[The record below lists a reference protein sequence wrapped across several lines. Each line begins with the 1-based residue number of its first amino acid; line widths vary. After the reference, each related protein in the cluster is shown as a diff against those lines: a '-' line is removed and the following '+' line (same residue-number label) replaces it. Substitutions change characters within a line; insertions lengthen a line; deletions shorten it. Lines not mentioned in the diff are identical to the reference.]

1 MKRLTQI
8 LLLTSAALALTAT
21 SAAQKAGTQTA
32 PTAGIR
38 TAVSLKMPPYKKV
51 RLKNGATLL
60 LMERH
65 TVPLI
70 GFQVLIRAGS
80 AGDPE
85 HKEGAAFMTAGLLRK
100 GTKTRSAEQFA
111 SDLDFI
117 GGTFNSFAT
126 ADATL
131 ISAEFVTKDVGEGLD
146 LLSDALMNPA
156 FPEDEFNK
164 LLKQRVDGLKSA
176 KDQAEC
182 VIGLYYNAYLFG
194 HPPYSR
200 PTTCDAKSLAAP
212 NRSHAQEVF
221 TASYP
226 PSHTIIA
233 VAGDFSAAE
242 MEKMLAQKF

>member
-1 MKRLTQI
+1 MKRLTQS
-8 LLLTSAALALTAT
+8 LLLSGAALALTAA
-21 SAAQKAGTQTA
+21 SPAE
-32 PTAGIR
+32 TAG
-38 TAVSLKMPPYKKV
+38 ALKMPPYKKV

-131 ISAEFVTKDVGEGLD
+131 I
-146 LLSDALMNPA
+146 
-156 FPEDEFNK
+156 
-164 LLKQRVDGLKSA
+164 
-176 KDQAEC
+176 
-182 VIGLYYNAYLFG
+182 
-194 HPPYSR
+194 
-200 PTTCDAKSLAAP
+200 
-212 NRSHAQEVF
+212 
-221 TASYP
+221 
-226 PSHTIIA
+226 
-233 VAGDFSAAE
+233 
-242 MEKMLAQKF
+242 

>member
-21 SAAQKAGTQTA
+21 SAAQKAGTPKSPRA
-32 PTAGIR
+32 ASW
-38 TAVSLKMPPYKKV
+38 TAVTLKMPPYKKV
-51 RLKNGATLL
+51 RLKNCATLL

-131 ISAEFVTKDVGEGLD
+131 ISAEFVTKDVGKGLD

-176 KDQAEC
+176 KDQGEG
-182 VIGLYYNAYLFG
+182 VIGLYYNALFFRH
-194 HPPYSR
+194 HPFAR
-200 PTTCDAKSLAAP
+200 PPTRPQNSSTGL
-212 NRSHAQEVF
+212 R
-221 TASYP
+221 P
-226 PSHTIIA
+226 PHPQT
-233 VAGDFSAAE
+233 V
-242 MEKMLAQKF
+242 